1 MEGQIALQYIAEQE
15 GIPIANLRITNEH
28 VRRYPTLS
36 REFAAIAIIDDDAYL
51 ASLPRMRII
60 QGKETRRARCA
71 AWSARSCSATR
82 W

>member
-1 MEGQIALQYIAEQE
+1 MELDLHGLTVEEMRPRLDKY
-15 GIPIANLRITNEH
+15 L
-28 VRRYPTLS
+28 
-36 REFAAIAIIDDDAYL
+36 DDAYL